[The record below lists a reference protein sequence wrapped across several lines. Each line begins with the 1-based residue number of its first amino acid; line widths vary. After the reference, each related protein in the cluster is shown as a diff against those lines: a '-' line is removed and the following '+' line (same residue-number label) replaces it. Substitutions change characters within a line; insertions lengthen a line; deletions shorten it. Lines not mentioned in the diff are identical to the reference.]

1 MGAISRGFRLAKAS
15 WGVVRQ
21 DRELLWLPVLSFLC
35 SLVVIAVF
43 ALGAVGIGL
52 PEQDESANPLLYGLA
67 FVMYVALSFVAIFFN
82 AAVIGT
88 AMRRLEGHDAKI
100 SDGIALARQH
110 LGKIFVWAIITA
122 TVGMILRTLQ
132 ERAGLLGRILIG
144 IVGVAW
150 NLITFF
156 VVPVL
161 LYEPVGVGES
171 IKRSASIFRE
181 RWGEQFIG
189 AGTIGL
195 AMFLLSIPILL
206 VGGALAVTVPLVGV
220 PLLVLALG
228 VLIAVGA
235 ACTGVFNA
243 ALYRYATTGQA
254 SGAFT
259 DDDLSGAFRPRGGG
273 GGGGTGAGML
283 GRMPGSTGGFAGPLD
298 GSTLPPASG
307 TALPE
312 PPSGGEAP
320 SRPDAG

>member
-15 WGVVRQ
+15 WGIVRQ

-52 PEQDESANPLLYGLA
+52 PEQGESTNPLLYGLA
-67 FVMYVALSFVAIFFN
+67 FVMYVGLSFVAIFFN
-82 AAVIGT
+82 ASVIGT
-88 AMRRLEGHDAKI
+88 AMQRLEGHDAKI

-110 LGKIFVWAIITA
+110 LGEIFVWAIVTA

-132 ERAGLLGRILIG
+132 ERAGLIGRILIG

-161 LYEPVGVGES
+161 LYEPVGVGGS

-195 AMFLLSIPILL
+195 AMFLLSIPII
-206 VGGALAVTVPLVGV
+206 VVGV
-220 PLLVLALG
+220 ALSAALPWVGIPLLVLALG
-228 VLIAVGA
+228 ALIAVGS

-259 DDDLSGAFRPRGGG
+259 DDDLAGAFRPRRGGG
-273 GGGGTGAGML
+273 ATGAGML
-283 GRMPGSTGGFAGPLD
+283 GRIPGSTGGFAGPLD
-298 GSTLPPASG
+298 GSTLPPTSG

-312 PPSGGEAP
+312 PPSGGDAP
-320 SRPDAG
+320 PRPDAG

>member
-43 ALGAVGIGL
+43 ALGAVGVGIPDQGG
-52 PEQDESANPLLYGLA
+52 STNPLLYVLA

-88 AMRRLEGHDAKI
+88 AMQRLEGRDARI

-110 LGKIFVWAIITA
+110 LGKIFVWAVITA

-171 IKRSASIFRE
+171 IERSASIFRE

-206 VGGALAVTVPLVGV
+206 VGGALAAALPWVGV
-220 PLLVLALG
+220 PLMVLALG

-243 ALYRYATTGQA
+243 ALYRYATTGNA
-254 SGAFT
+254 SGVFSE
-259 DDDLSGAFRPRGGG
+259 DDLSGAFRPRRGGG
-273 GGGGTGAGML
+273 ATGAGML
-283 GRMPGSTGGFAGPLD
+283 GRIPGSTGGFAGPLD
-298 GSTLPPASG
+298 GSTLPPAGG
-307 TALPE
+307 TATLPE
-312 PPSGGEAP
+312 PPDDGDAP
-320 SRPDAG
+320 PRPGAG